1 MLLLE
6 QGNYRL
12 VVADDN
18 DYSAIKYFV
27 KYFNLPRAS
36 HRVGADSDWMLED
49 GSVVSV
55 SRGDDHLIV

>member
-6 QGNYRL
+6 QGNCRL
-12 VVADDN
+12 VVAGDD
-18 DYSAIKYFV
+18 DYLAIKYFV
-27 KYFNLPRAS
+27 KYFNLPKVS

-55 SRGDDHLIV
+55 SRGDDHLVV